1 MASVS
6 NKNIGFI
13 ENTMRH
19 LVIGAELFPES
30 ALNFRIGY
38 NFRRSAELK
47 LQNVRTFSG
56 FSFGFGL
63 KMKKLKLNYAYSKF
77 HSATNAST
85 FSLLIDLDNVR

>member
-1 MASVS
+1 MY
-6 NKNIGFI
+6 NIDFI
-13 ENTMRH
+13 GNAFRH
-19 LVIGAELFPES
+19 LVVGAELFPEK
-30 ALNFRIGY
+30 AINLRLGY
-38 NFRRSAELK
+38 NFRRAAELK